1 MIKKIQ
7 KEGEDVVMELGIKSM
22 HPELIKLVGRLR
34 YRASYGQNALAHTLE
49 VAHLAGLIAA
59 QMGGD
64 AILARRAGLMHDLGK
79 ALTS

>member
-1 MIKKIQ
+1 MLLWSL
-7 KEGEDVVMELGIKSM
+7 EYKSM

-64 AILARRAGLMHDLGK
+64 AILARRAGLMHDIWK
-79 ALTS
+79 SFNS